1 MDPFVDVIY
10 ILVVVP
16 TLLYLGLKRDKA
28 PSELFKFAALLGV
41 LTLIYHLSNLINL
54 REETTGEEEEEEY
67 TPVEDRLNN
76 AEISNNIID

>member
-16 TLLYLGLKRDKA
+16 TLLYIGLKRDKS

-54 REETTGEEEEEEY
+54 REETTGEEEEY
-67 TPVEDRLNN
+67 TPVPDRSNN
-76 AEISNNIID
+76 AEISNNIVD

>member
-28 PSELFKFAALLGV
+28 PSELFKFATLLGV

-54 REETTGEEEEEEY
+54 REETTGEEEEEY

>member
-16 TLLYLGLKRDKA
+16 TLLYLGLKRDKS
-28 PSELFKFAALLGV
+28 PKELFKFALLLGV
-41 LTLIYHLSNLINL
+41 LTLIYHLSNLINI
-54 REETTGEEEEEEY
+54 REETTGEEEEEY

>member
-1 MDPFVDVIY
+1 MEPFVDIIY
-10 ILVVVP
+10 IVVVVP

-28 PSELFKFAALLGV
+28 PQELFKFALLLGV

-54 REETTGEEEEEEY
+54 KEETTGEEEEEY
-67 TPVEDRLNN
+67 TPVEDRSNN